1 MEREIQSFISYLH
14 NNKKTSLNT
23 ELSYKRDL
31 NKMLHF
37 MKSRDVVT
45 SSEITKKVLEDYLD
59 SLYESGFAAA
69 TVSRNIASLKAFF
82 HFLVKESY
90 VTKDIS
96 DILKAPKIEKR
107 VPEVLSAEEVIC
119 LLEQPKSDTP
129 KEIRDKAMLET
140 LYATGI
146 RVSELISLKLSDIN
160 LAQGYVVCKD
170 SHKERVI
177 PIGMQ
182 ARKSLSDY
190 LNHSRSVLLDNRLDP
205 TLFVNCSGKPMSRQG
220 FWKIVK
226 HYSKK
231 AGIST
236 DITPHTIR
244 HSFAAHLVENGAD
257 LRSVQEMMGH
267 SDISTTQI
275 YANLSNAKIRDV
287 YMKAHPRG

>member
-37 MKSRDVVT
+37 MKSREVVT

-129 KEIRDKAMLET
+129 KEIR
-140 LYATGI
+140 
-146 RVSELISLKLSDIN
+146 
-160 LAQGYVVCKD
+160 QGY
-170 SHKERVI
+170 
-177 PIGMQ
+177 
-182 ARKSLSDY
+182 A
-190 LNHSRSVLLDNRLDP
+190 
-205 TLFVNCSGKPMSRQG
+205 
-220 FWKIVK
+220 
-226 HYSKK
+226 
-231 AGIST
+231 
-236 DITPHTIR
+236 
-244 HSFAAHLVENGAD
+244 
-257 LRSVQEMMGH
+257 
-267 SDISTTQI
+267 
-275 YANLSNAKIRDV
+275 
-287 YMKAHPRG
+287 